1 MYWGYLYLILDIF
14 AISIPLASS
23 FRSDAN
29 FSKTFK
35 HLLPAIVIPAAI
47 FIAWDVYFTKWGVWG
62 FNEVY
67 LTGITLIN
75 LPLEE
80 WLFFI
85 CIPYACIFTYFSLD
99 YLIVKDYF
107 KPYFMLISWVII
119 IVLMIIGLLNLEKWY
134 TSTTFIALALFLL
147 YHILVLKST
156 YLSRFYFAFLFILI
170 PFFLVNGI
178 LTGSGIEDQVVW
190 YNDNK
195 NLGIRMGTIP
205 VEDTFYGMLLILMNV
220 TIFEKLRK
228 NNPYSIRARV
238 KSI

>member
-1 MYWGYLYLILDIF
+1 MYWNYLYLILDIF
-14 AISIPLASS
+14 AISLPLAFS

-35 HLLPAIVIPAAI
+35 RLTPALVIPAVL
-47 FIAWDVYFTKWGVWG
+47 FIIWDVYFTKWGVWG
-62 FNEVY
+62 FNEAY
-67 LTGITLIN
+67 LTGINIVN

-85 CIPYACIFTYFSLD
+85 CIPYACVFTYFSLNF
-99 YLIVKDYF
+99 LIEKDYF
-107 KPYFMLISWVII
+107 KKYSTSISWAL
-119 IVLMIIGLLNLEKWY
+119 IVGLLIIGLINLERWY

-147 YHILVLKST
+147 YHVLVLKSN
-156 YLSRFYFAFLFILI
+156 YLGRFYFAFIFILI

-195 NLGIRMGTIP
+195 NLGIRLGTIP

-220 TIFEKLRK
+220 TIFEWLGKSGK
-228 NNPYSIRARV
+228 NT
-238 KSI
+238 